1 LIPVNIGN
9 SLLIPEFAAQG
20 MQLARLPTAAGVGGL
35 GGAIVS
41 TLVRSLANYGSPPLP
56 QPVIYATDPALPAAA
71 TCTCPSLVRHLGSW
85 VKLLGIPHFSLLA
98 IVGILLFGLVLG
110 AAVGLLV
117 GLSVA
122 FVLGRNRAAPPPQLR
137 DRVGSYRS

>member
-1 LIPVNIGN
+1 M
-9 SLLIPEFAAQG
+9 SLRPKG

-41 TLVRSLANYGSPPLP
+41 TLVRSLANFGSPPP
-56 QPVIYATDPALPAAA
+56 QPITYATDPALPAAA
-71 TCTCPSLVRHLGSW
+71 TCSCPTLFEHLSSW
-85 VKLLGIPHFSLLA
+85 AELLGIPHFSLLA

-122 FVLGRNRAAPPPQLR
+122 FVLGRNRATPPPQPR
-137 DRVGSYRS
+137 DRVGPYRP